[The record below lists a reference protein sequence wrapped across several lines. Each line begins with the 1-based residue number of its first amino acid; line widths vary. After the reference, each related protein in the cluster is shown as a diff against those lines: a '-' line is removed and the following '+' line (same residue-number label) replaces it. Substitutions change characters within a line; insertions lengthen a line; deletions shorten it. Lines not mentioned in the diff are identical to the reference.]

1 MRAIRFFTAL
11 GFLTTPLPP
20 VLIRAVF
27 FWPGLSFFAVF
38 FGSSAASSSVGP
50 CPGFSHGLS
59 CDHKIIMMAMSRQQA
74 LCTCSE
80 RATGLTTEYCE
91 GT

>member
-1 MRAIRFFTAL
+1 MRAVRFFTAL

-38 FGSSAASSSVGP
+38 LAPVLPVVRSLTRSARVLALNLAMACLV
-50 CPGFSHGLS
+50 
-59 CDHKIIMMAMSRQQA
+59 MAMSRQQA